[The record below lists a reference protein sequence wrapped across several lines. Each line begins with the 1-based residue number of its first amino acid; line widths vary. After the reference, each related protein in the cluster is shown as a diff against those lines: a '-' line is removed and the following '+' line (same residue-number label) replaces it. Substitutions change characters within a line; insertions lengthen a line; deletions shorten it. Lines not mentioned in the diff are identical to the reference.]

1 MEEDE
6 RRETA
11 IASAVAAAA
20 AASLDPK
27 SKSSSSVS
35 QARLSKFQ
43 VGNFRLFRTL
53 SLITPKRFEPET
65 SYDIKTSYP
74 LGPSGVFE

>member
-11 IASAVAAAA
+11 IASAVAA